1 MNLSDKISS
10 KFEAQNKS
18 HQEHQFSIKELL
30 TANTTESRE
39 KIFSSLRELQNSV
52 KDTISDAL
60 LKMQKSN
67 SEELKRMSEQSNEN
81 FKLIQETNN
90 QKLIDIQKEIERR
103 MDISMEGNLKS
114 FGEVTTRL
122 TEMKQTAQ
130 TMIDSTSTIDKLN
143 KIFDRAAS
151 KSFGSFSENYL
162 ETILENN
169 LKGLWKSQVA
179 MKQGS
184 EAIDFVIELGAIT
197 IGIDSKFPLT
207 AFNDYQ
213 EASGTDRDAK
223 LKEYLAMIK
232 TMALS
237 MNTKYGNNFDHLLMY
252 IPSDIMYNEVVTN
265 QSVFD
270 KLHALKVMPVSPT
283 TIYSVIYSINII
295 RDRIAINENAHKMQS
310 SISQLSKNITAFK
323 DDYEKLGKKIRET
336 QTTYDTTASR
346 VSRIDS
352 QIEKVLRLDIVE
364 QSLELSSNQ
373 EDLILE
379 EVVQSNQSNNYYQS

>member
-30 TANTTESRE
+30 TANTSESRE

-52 KDTISDAL
+52 KDTISDSL

-90 QKLIDIQKEIERR
+90 QKLVDIQKEIERR

-114 FGEVTTRL
+114 FGEVTVRL

-169 LKGLWKSQVA
+169 LKGLWRSQVA

-184 EAIDFVIELGAIT
+184 EAIDFVIEMGNIT

-213 EASGTDRDAK
+213 EANGTDREAK
-223 LKEYLAMIK
+223 LKDYLAMIK
-232 TMALS
+232 SMALS

-283 TIYSVIYSINII
+283 TIYSVIYSINNL
-295 RDRIAINENAHKMQS
+295 RDRVAINENAHKMQG
-310 SISQLSKNITAFK
+310 IITQLSKNIVAFK

-336 QTTYDTTASR
+336 QTTYDTTSAR

-352 QIEKVLRLDIVE
+352 QIEKVLRIDMPLTNLT
-364 QSLELSSNQ
+364 LEEPAEANIIESSSNS
-373 EDLILE
+373 INK
-379 EVVQSNQSNNYYQS
+379 SYYQS